1 MVLEE
6 QRSDPDDLQ
15 SPLSQRKHT
24 LILPAVN
31 LLKKGELSMYF
42 RITLNKSWKLKLVLI
57 SLSSLLLLIA
67 ANI

>member
-6 QRSDPDDLQ
+6 QRSDPDDPQ